1 MPGGGPGYSGR
12 GMVDNVRAFVS
23 WWVLCAALWLLLVD
37 RTATDELLVGAGV
50 ALAAAGAATA
60 VRRQRIGVGRPRPS
74 WVGSALV
81 RQSVGLL
88 ADLWP
93 LARTLVLRGILRR
106 PAPGG
111 GDGLSLVP
119 YARVTDDPGDLAH
132 RALTETLGSLAPN
145 TIVVAIDR
153 DRRLLVAHQLELT
166 DDVAAQASP
175 LPEDLA

>member
-1 MPGGGPGYSGR
+1 
-12 GMVDNVRAFVS
+12 MVDHARAFVS
-23 WWVLCAALWLLLVD
+23 WWVLCAALWLLLID
-37 RTATDELLVGAGV
+37 RTATGGLLVGAGV

-60 VRRQRIGVGRPRPS
+60 VRSRRVGVGRPRAHWAP
-74 WVGSALV
+74 ALL
-81 RQSVGLL
+81 RQGVGLVT
-88 ADLWP
+88 DLWP

-119 YARVTDDPGDLAH
+119 YTRVTDDREDLAH

-153 DRRLLVAHQLELT
+153 DRRLLVAHQLERT

-175 LPEDLA
+175 LPEDRA